1 MNVIIKAIQKC
12 ASLVLGLGG
21 AIAMSLF
28 VVLIALALLVLGV
41 LVSVGLVMIIV
52 LALFI
57 SPIAKFFGLSSNDKI
72 KESLD
77 NLAARAKTAGS
88 NVHPFKGKGKSNDE

>member
-1 MNVIIKAIQKC
+1 MNMIINAIQKC

-28 VVLIALALLVLGV
+28 VVLLALALLVLGM

-57 SPIAKFFGLSSNDKI
+57 SPIAKFFGLSSNERI
-72 KESLD
+72 KESLE
-77 NLAARAKTAGS
+77 NLAAKAKDKSAEIY
-88 NVHPFKGKGKSNDE
+88 PFSKDKE